1 MDAAFDEY
9 WMRQALREAEKAAEA
24 GEVPLGCVIVEPPED
39 TSAPP
44 ASARLLAR
52 AHNQTETL
60 TDSTAH
66 AEMLALSA
74 AFAARGNWRLTGA
87 RLYVTKEPCP
97 MCAGAIVL
105 SRVDAVVWGV
115 SDPKRGG
122 GTEFGIFGHKGMNH
136 HPEVVS
142 GVLEEPCRSV
152 LVDFFRRRRAESKVA
167 DSPSRADEEDGL
179 MGNGG

>member
-1 MDAAFDEY
+1 
-9 WMRQALREAEKAAEA
+9 
-24 GEVPLGCVIVEPPED
+24 
-39 TSAPP
+39 
-44 ASARLLAR
+44 
-52 AHNQTETL
+52 
-60 TDSTAH
+60 
-66 AEMLALSA
+66 
-74 AFAARGNWRLTGA
+74 
-87 RLYVTKEPCP
+87 

-152 LVDFFRRRRAESKVA
+152 LVDFFRRRRAE
-167 DSPSRADEEDGL
+167 ED
-179 MGNGG
+179 